1 MERSSQRQWWDN
13 YLMANNTLPSPATIE
28 GINSARRR
36 EVEGWGWSGEGG
48 DVGGRWRKEGRGT
61 YDVHRRTDPLV
72 AILEVTALVYSKKL
86 ITSGVWTWMFP
97 QNYGWFDSNLIISQ
111 LTQLNDFPFVKFE
124 KNFLKG
130 STYFSIQ
137 SINEITERFR
147 QSSRKAGCKLTFI
160 IGLFHPRSRVNFDA
174 DSHSI
179 SLVAGYTQ
187 KQKKTLTDKSWD
199 QMCRRICLKTEICI
213 QILFIRFVK
222 LWAQTCRF
230 L

>member
-147 QSSRKAGCKLTFI
+147 QSSRKAGCKLTFK

-187 KQKKTLTDKSWD
+187 KQKKH
-199 QMCRRICLKTEICI
+199 
-213 QILFIRFVK
+213 
-222 LWAQTCRF
+222 
-230 L
+230 